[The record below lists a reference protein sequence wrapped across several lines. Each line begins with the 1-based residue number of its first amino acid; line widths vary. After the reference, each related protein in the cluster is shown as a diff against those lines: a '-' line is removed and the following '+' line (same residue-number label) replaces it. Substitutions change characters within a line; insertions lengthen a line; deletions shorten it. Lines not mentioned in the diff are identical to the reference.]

1 MTLIFIEK
9 KFYFQ
14 KEVFILIN
22 IASNSDKIAYGIKH
36 FNLDEVVDLPNL
48 NKSQLTPGSTVFII
62 ENSKYYMLNGS
73 KKWVEINPFGK
84 TIISGDGG
92 SEGTPPDDPDIPEND
107 DIIYDGGTI

>member
-1 MTLIFIEK
+1 MITIGANGER
-9 KFYFQ
+9 
-14 KEVFILIN
+14 
-22 IASNSDKIAYGIKH
+22 IAYGIKH
-36 FNLDEVVDLPNL
+36 YNLDDESDLKKLPTT
-48 NKSQLTPGSTVFII
+48 KETMGCTCFVIST
-62 ENSKYYMLNGS
+62 SKYYMLNGS